1 MTEDSFEDEDYIKEA
16 FTRPAK
22 KQEVAFALSSFYIL
36 LFGMWSSIQL
46 YAVTVLLIPF
56 FFIPLMY
63 LIYSIVDSVNDP
75 LIGYYTDRSKRF
87 TEKYGKRFPW
97 IVVGTVLTPI
107 PFVLAF
113 FTPVELTSDPNSVII
128 VVVWMI
134 VMMCL
139 FETFATLR
147 DVSEAA
153 LFPDL
158 FRYKDQRSAVLGI
171 GMLFTLAAQL
181 IAAVSI
187 PLIMAS
193 LGGATEQRAFI
204 GAALVIIIITYIVSI
219 PYLLWGVRET
229 HEMKQFRLRLDQEIK
244 VYEPVLK
251 VYKRIFKDRNWM
263 GYIICFLIWATGGL
277 CFLGGGTYFV
287 LHYLGLGI
295 EVTALPGLISLT
307 TAAISIP
314 FWLKL
319 SRKISLKNFCIFGIA
334 LSAIGFF
341 SYFFVEDYTGYV
353 IMSFFM
359 GVVWSGAWGII
370 FRMVQAEAIDNATVI
385 NSKREEASYVGLLRV
400 FSAFTYFFQSLIFVV
415 VWTLTGYEPIKRAD
429 QTELARFG
437 LKLLISIIPAT
448 LAVIAIIVF
457 VVMYTISKEDALQ
470 NKKKLAEL
478 GL

>member
-1 MTEDSFEDEDYIKEA
+1 MTEDKFGDEDIKEA
-16 FTRPAK
+16 FARPAK
-22 KQEVAFALSSFYIL
+22 KQEIAFALSSFYIL
-36 LFGMWSSIQL
+36 LFGMWGSLQL
-46 YAVTVLLIPF
+46 YAVTVLLIPL

-97 IVVGTVLTPI
+97 IVIGTIFTPI
-107 PFVLAF
+107 LLLLAF
-113 FTPVELTSDPNSVII
+113 YPPVELTSDPNSVIL
-128 VVVWMI
+128 VVIWMI
-134 VMMCL
+134 IMMCL

-147 DVSEAA
+147 EVSQEA

-171 GMLFTLAAQL
+171 GMLFTLVAQL

-187 PLIMAS
+187 PLIMAF
-193 LGGATEQRAFI
+193 LGGATEQIAFI
-204 GAALVIIIITYIVSI
+204 GAALFIIFLTYAVSI
-219 PYLLWGVRET
+219 PYLIWGVRENY
-229 HEMKQFRLRLDQEIK
+229 EMKQFRLRLDQEMK

-263 GYIICFLIWATGGL
+263 ALIISFLIWGTGGL

-287 LHYLGLGI
+287 LYYLGLGI
-295 EVTALPGLISLT
+295 EVTALPGLLLIT
-307 TAAISIP
+307 TATISIP

-319 SRKISLKNFCIFGIA
+319 SKKISIKNFYTFGMV

-341 SYFFVEDYTGYV
+341 SYLFVEDYTGYV
-353 IMSFFM
+353 IMSGFM
-359 GVVWSGAWGII
+359 GVVWSGVWGIT
-370 FRMVQAEAIDNATVI
+370 FKMAQAEAIDNATII
-385 NSKREEASYVGLLRV
+385 NGKREEASYSGLFRV
-400 FSAFTYFFQSLIFVV
+400 FSAFTYFFQSLVFFI
-415 VWTLTGYEPIKRAD
+415 VWTLTGFEPVKRAD
-429 QTELARFG
+429 QTELARLG

-448 LAVIAIIVF
+448 LAVIAILIF
-457 VVMYTISKEDALQ
+457 LVMYTISKEDAVQ

>member
-1 MTEDSFEDEDYIKEA
+1 MTEDKFGDENIKEA
-16 FTRPAK
+16 FARPAK
-22 KQEVAFALSSFYIL
+22 KQEIAFALSSFYIL
-36 LFGMWSSIQL
+36 LFGMWGSLQL
-46 YAVTVLLIPF
+46 YAVTVLLIPL

-97 IVVGTVLTPI
+97 IVIGTIFTPI
-107 PFVLAF
+107 LLLLAF
-113 FTPVELTSDPNSVII
+113 YPPVELTSDPNSVIL
-128 VVVWMI
+128 VVIWMI
-134 VMMCL
+134 IMMCL

-147 DVSEAA
+147 EVSQEA

-171 GMLFTLAAQL
+171 GMLFTLVAQL

-187 PLIMAS
+187 PLIMAF
-193 LGGATEQRAFI
+193 LGGATEQIAFI
-204 GAALVIIIITYIVSI
+204 GAALFIIFLTYAVSI
-219 PYLLWGVRET
+219 PYLIWGVRENY
-229 HEMKQFRLRLDQEIK
+229 EMKQFRLRLDQEMK

-263 GYIICFLIWATGGL
+263 ALIISFLIWGTGGL

-287 LHYLGLGI
+287 LYYLGLGI
-295 EVTALPGLISLT
+295 EVTALPGLLLIT
-307 TAAISIP
+307 TATISIP

-319 SRKISLKNFCIFGIA
+319 SKKISIKNFYTFGMV

-341 SYFFVEDYTGYV
+341 SYLFVEDYTGYV
-353 IMSFFM
+353 IMSGFM
-359 GVVWSGAWGII
+359 GVVWSGVWGIT
-370 FRMVQAEAIDNATVI
+370 FKMAQAEAIDNATII
-385 NSKREEASYVGLLRV
+385 NGKREEASYSGLFRV
-400 FSAFTYFFQSLIFVV
+400 FSAFTYFFQSLVFFI
-415 VWTLTGYEPIKRAD
+415 VWTLTGFEPVKRAD
-429 QTELARFG
+429 QTELARLG

-448 LAVIAIIVF
+448 LAVIAILIF
-457 VVMYTISKEDALQ
+457 LVMYTISKEDAVQ

>member
-1 MTEDSFEDEDYIKEA
+1 MTEDSFEDENYISEA

-36 LFGMWSSIQL
+36 LFGMWGSLQL
-46 YAVTVLLIPF
+46 YAVTVLLIPL
-56 FFIPLMY
+56 FFIPLIY
-63 LIYSIVDSVNDP
+63 LIYSIVDSFNDP

-97 IVVGTVLTPI
+97 IIIGTVLTPI
-107 PFVLAF
+107 PLLLAF
-113 FTPVELTSDPNSVII
+113 FPPVELTSDPNSVIL
-128 VVVWMI
+128 VVIWMI
-134 VMMCL
+134 IMMCL

-147 DVSEAA
+147 EVSQEA

-171 GMLFTLAAQL
+171 GMFFTLAAQL

-204 GAALVIIIITYIVSI
+204 GAVLFIIFLTYAVSI
-219 PYLLWGVRET
+219 PYLIWGVRES

-244 VYEPVLK
+244 VYESVIK
-251 VYKRIFKDRNWM
+251 VYKRIFKDKNWM
-263 GYIICFLIWATGGL
+263 GLIISFLIWGTGGL
-277 CFLGGGTYFV
+277 CFIGGGTYFV

-295 EVTALPGLISLT
+295 EVTALPGLILIT
-307 TAAISIP
+307 TATISIP

-319 SRKISLKNFCIFGIA
+319 SRKISMKKFYIFGMA

-341 SYFFVEDYTGYV
+341 SYLFIEDYTGYI
-353 IMSFFM
+353 IMSGFM
-359 GVVWSGAWGII
+359 GIVWSGVWGIT
-370 FRMVQAEAIDNATVI
+370 FKMVQAEAIDNAAVI
-385 NSKREEASYVGLLRV
+385 NGKREEASYVGLFRV
-400 FSAFTYFFQSLIFVV
+400 FSAFTYFFQSLIFFI
-415 VWTLTGYEPIKRAD
+415 VWTLTGYKPAKRAE
-429 QTELARFG
+429 QTELARLG

-448 LAVIAIIVF
+448 LAVIAILVF
-457 VVMYTISKEDALQ
+457 VVMYTISKEDAVQ

-478 GL
+478 RL

>member
-1 MTEDSFEDEDYIKEA
+1 MTDDTFEDENYIKEA
-16 FTRPAK
+16 FARPPK

-36 LFGMWSSIQL
+36 LFGMWGSIQL
-46 YAVTVLLIPF
+46 YAVTVLLIPL
-56 FFIPLMY
+56 FFIPLIY
-63 LIYSIVDSVNDP
+63 LTYSIVDGFNDP

-97 IVVGTVLTPI
+97 IIVGTVLTPI
-107 PFVLAF
+107 PLLLAF
-113 FTPVELTSDPNSVII
+113 FPPVEISSDPNSIII
-128 VVVWMI
+128 VVIWMI
-134 VMMCL
+134 IMMCL

-147 DVSEAA
+147 EVSQEA

-158 FRYKDQRSAVLGI
+158 FRYKDQRSAVLSI

-204 GAALVIIIITYIVSI
+204 GAALFIILLTYGISI
-219 PYLLWGVRET
+219 PYALWGVRET
-229 HEMKQFRLRLDQEIK
+229 QEMKQFRLRLDQEIK

-263 GYIICFLIWATGGL
+263 GLIISFLIWGTGGL
-277 CFLGGGTYFV
+277 CFIGGGSYFV

-295 EVTALPGLISLT
+295 EATALPGLILLT
-307 TAAISIP
+307 TATLSIP

-319 SRKISLKNFCIFGIA
+319 SRKISIKKFYIFGMA
-334 LSAIGFF
+334 LSAFGWFLYWFI
-341 SYFFVEDYTGYV
+341 EDYTGWV
-353 IMSFFM
+353 IMSAFM
-359 GVVWSGAWGII
+359 GVVWAGVWGIT
-370 FRMVQAEAIDNATVI
+370 FKMTQAEAIDNATVI
-385 NSKREEASYVGLLRV
+385 NGKREEASYVGLFRV
-400 FSAFTYFFQSLIFVV
+400 FSAFTYFFQSLIFVI
-415 VWTLTGYEPIKRAD
+415 VWTLTGYEPAKRAD

-437 LKLLISIIPAT
+437 LKLLISVIPAT
-448 LAVIAIIVF
+448 LGIIAILVF
-457 VVMYTISKEDALQ
+457 IMMYTITKEDALE